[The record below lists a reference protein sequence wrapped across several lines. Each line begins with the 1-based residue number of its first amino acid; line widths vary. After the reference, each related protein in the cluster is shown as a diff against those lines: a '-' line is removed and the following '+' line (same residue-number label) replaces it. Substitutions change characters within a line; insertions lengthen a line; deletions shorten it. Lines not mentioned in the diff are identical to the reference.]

1 MKIKLS
7 SKRLHSGKCQV
18 RFQVAEDKSGA
29 SWYGYAL
36 AEPQETLKEVVE
48 RIENRFL
55 AQDHQ
60 FSFPQRMLSNLGAA
74 IVREDKMMIFRE
86 GK

>member
-18 RFQVAEDKSGA
+18 RFQVAEESTGD

-36 AEPQETLKEVVE
+36 AEPKETLKEVVE
-48 RIENRFL
+48 RIEYRFMQRKNRL
-55 AQDHQ
+55 NLHQ
-60 FSFPQRMLSNLGAA
+60 KALYNRSTFRTPEGS
-74 IVREDKMMIFRE
+74 MMVSRNR
-86 GK
+86 K

>member
-18 RFQVAEDKSGA
+18 RFQVAEEGTGA

-36 AEPQETLKEVVE
+36 AEPKETLKEVVE
-48 RIENRFL
+48 RIEGRFMQRLNGVGYKVKPTLNNQAASPNRL
-55 AQDHQ
+55 T
-60 FSFPQRMLSNLGAA
+60 
-74 IVREDKMMIFRE
+74 IFRD
-86 GK
+86 K

>member
-18 RFQVAEDKSGA
+18 RFQVAEEGTGT

-36 AEPQETLKEVVE
+36 AEPKETLKEVVQ
-48 RIENRFL
+48 RIEGRFIQRLNGVNYNVHPNLKDQVTLTNRL
-55 AQDHQ
+55 
-60 FSFPQRMLSNLGAA
+60 N
-74 IVREDKMMIFRE
+74 IFRD
-86 GK
+86 K

>member
-18 RFQVAEDKSGA
+18 RFQVAEESTGD

-36 AEPQETLKEVVE
+36 AEPKETLKEVVE
-48 RIENRFL
+48 RIEYRFIQRKNR
-55 AQDHQ
+55 
-60 FSFPQRMLSNLGAA
+60 LSLYQKALYNMSNF
-74 IVREDKMMIFRE
+74 RTPEERMMIFRNR
-86 GK
+86 K